1 MKQKRIKIQ
10 FEKVTNKPVTYEVTQ
25 MSNAVLVEWPHLNVD
40 NMLTIG
46 TNVTEKQADEI
57 ARCNSFDVVISNTF

>member
-10 FEKVTNKPVTYEVTQ
+10 LERVRVQPALYEVTQ
-25 MSNAVLVEWPHLNVD
+25 MSNAVLVEWPRLNVE
-40 NMLTIG
+40 NLLTIG
-46 TNVTEKQADEI
+46 TRVTEKQADEI